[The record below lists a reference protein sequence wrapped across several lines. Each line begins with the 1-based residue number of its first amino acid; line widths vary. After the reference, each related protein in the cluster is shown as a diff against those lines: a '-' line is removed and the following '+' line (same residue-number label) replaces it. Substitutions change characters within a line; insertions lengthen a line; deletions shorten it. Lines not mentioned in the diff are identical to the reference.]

1 MNRKIERKP
10 RAIIPIKGLGRL
22 ALPVFLVI
30 AVVVSLLL
38 FTLANN
44 TMFSS
49 KDAFG
54 YGYGYGYDIAESG
67 GGAVSTASGTTFV
80 YNIVTISGNFT
91 QDVIAKSGDA
101 KVTLNIPTGV
111 TGKTSAGAPLTRLD
125 ITPMTTPPAPPA
137 DKSII
142 GLAYDFG
149 PAGATFDPPIT
160 ITFSYDPANIPAGV
174 NEKDLTIA
182 FYDTVKGTWVVLEG
196 IKVDPVT
203 HTISGQAS
211 HFTAFTVIS
220 PAKAAPA
227 PTQAPTP
234 TPTATAA
241 PTQAPGPTPTATAAP
256 TQAPTPTATVAPA
269 PTKTTTPATTAA
281 PAPTPT
287 PKGGNNW
294 WILSGIIVAVII
306 VAGAVMLII
315 RRRG

>member
-1 MNRKIERKP
+1 MERKP
-10 RAIIPIKGLGRL
+10 RAIIPLKGMGRL
-22 ALPVFLVI
+22 ALPIFLVA

-38 FTLANN
+38 FTLAND
-44 TMFSS
+44 TIFSS
-49 KDAFG
+49 KYAFG
-54 YGYGYGYDIAESG
+54 YGYGYDVPISG
-67 GGAVSTASGTTFV
+67 GGATSTAAGTTYV
-80 YNIVTISGNFT
+80 YNVVTSSGKFA
-91 QDVIAKSGDA
+91 QDVIAKSADS

-111 TGKTSAGAPLTRLD
+111 IGKTSAGGPLTRLD
-125 ITPMTTPPAPPA
+125 ITPMDIPPAAPA

-149 PAGATFDPPIT
+149 PAGATFNPPIT
-160 ITFSYDPANIPAGV
+160 VTFSYNPANIPAGV
-174 NEKDLTIA
+174 NEKDMTIA
-182 FYDTVKGTWVVLEG
+182 FYDTVKGAWVVLEG

-227 PTQAPTP
+227 PTQAPT
-234 TPTATAA
+234 TAPTATAA
-241 PTQAPGPTPTATAAP
+241 PTQAPAPTPTATAAP

-269 PTKTTTPATTAA
+269 PTKTTIPATTAA

-287 PKGGNNW
+287 PKGWTNW
-294 WILSGIIVAVII
+294 WLIGGIIVAVIV
-306 VAGAVMLII
+306 VAGVVMLII